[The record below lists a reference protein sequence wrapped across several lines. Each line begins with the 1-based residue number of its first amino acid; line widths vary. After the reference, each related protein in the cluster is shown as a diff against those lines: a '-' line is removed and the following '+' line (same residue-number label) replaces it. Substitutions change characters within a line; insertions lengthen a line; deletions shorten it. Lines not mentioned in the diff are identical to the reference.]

1 MDMKMCYALQPGFY
15 QTFSKAGDITVLFHE
30 MQEQQRNK
38 ILIAIDVASLQ
49 KSAEA
54 FFQKEIQRSGNCLY
68 YDHFLKS
75 CIYEVEIQDGV
86 ACLNDCTNPFYQL
99 LKRKYSCLIVQE
111 VDK

>member
-54 FFQKEIQRSGNCLY
+54 FFQKGN
-68 YDHFLKS
+68 S
-75 CIYEVEIQDGV
+75 
-86 ACLNDCTNPFYQL
+86 A
-99 LKRKYSCLIVQE
+99 KRKLSVLRSFFKILHL
-111 VDK
+111 